1 MRKFDLQ
8 RINLYTILRDYLVN
22 LWIVILVA
30 VTAFIGSFSYYT
42 YVHKHNYVS
51 TMTVSINLSGY
62 TTNATAL
69 SLART
74 VLIAETLD
82 DVFQS
87 AAVRDVVKK
96 DLGGEITGTIS
107 ARQLSETNL
116 VMISVI
122 DESPEKAYNTLVSVY
137 ENYDKVTN
145 LVFSNVIIRTVANP
159 TMPTK
164 PYGAM
169 STKMLGFISAVL
181 AGFIVSVLIV
191 IISYMR
197 DTVKNVS
204 DVERELD
211 TRLFGT
217 VYRVKKLG
225 KKLPNHKR
233 RLIVTNPLVGFDFA
247 NSFRKMAVKI
257 ESLRRTKGHNVFM
270 VTSVTENEGKTSVA
284 VNLAVTLQ
292 QNGSRVLL
300 IDCDFKN
307 PSIRRFFD
315 DVPRPENSD
324 FHQFITNGGDITHFI
339 KHDPDTGLYLA
350 DNVEVCTN
358 SAEILSGQ
366 RFTDIIKALKTQ
378 FDFIIVDTPPCGITV
393 DPEIVSGIVDAAI
406 LTVRQDFVTVTDIND
421 QIQNLNKCY
430 LAGCVFNDVA
440 TFKQSIDKSSDSYIN
455 YYNRQNG

>member
-181 AGFIVSVLIV
+181 AGF
-191 IISYMR
+191 
-197 DTVKNVS
+197 TVS

-315 DVPRPENSD
+315 NVPRPENSD
-324 FHQFITNGGDITHFI
+324 FHQFIINGGDITHFI

-358 SAEILSGQ
+358 SAEILSGH

-421 QIQNLNKCY
+421 QIQNLNK
-430 LAGCVFNDVA
+430 
-440 TFKQSIDKSSDSYIN
+440 
-455 YYNRQNG
+455 